1 MGCGSTLDMLV
12 RLGVGND
19 ALPSEHV
26 WASAVP
32 GSRRGTGPCIDR
44 ARSPSVLILRRALG
58 RQRDGR
64 VCGPDS
70 DTVRTYLP
78 RSHMQSH
85 FHAHLRAALALPLH
99 HRLVRFGPVAPHPR
113 PEVLPAVVSGGSRS
127 SVLTRVTL
135 RSLDSSGTDHNAATP
150 TATRRA
156 RCTGRARGSRCSVR
170 RGCGRGRRSACRR
183 AGRGCTRC
191 PSTCARRPC
200 P

>member
-1 MGCGSTLDMLV
+1 MGQRWTCSSG
-12 RLGVGND
+12 
-19 ALPSEHV
+19 
-26 WASAVP
+26 WASVTTP
-32 GSRRGTGPCIDR
+32 SPPNTSGPAQSLGLVGGPDR

-70 DTVRTYLP
+70 DTVRTYCTYLP

-135 RSLDSSGTDHNAATP
+135 RSLDSSGTYHNAATP

-156 RCTGRARGSRCSVR
+156 RCTGRARGSRCSIR